1 MTGYRKWL
9 FSACN
14 GPRNAWVGNEYSCNV
29 RPKTLMGTDASHQD
43 KENSRQ
49 IGRKVAKNSVA
60 GMGAVGIY
68 FLSRLALTPF
78 ILHYVNLAEFGL
90 WSMCFVILSYAG
102 LGAIGVNGAYIKF
115 TAEYQS
121 RNDLT
126 SIGSLLSTGI
136 LCMTLFCILFYIIL
150 YLALPLILNIFHV
163 SSELMGIASFMIL
176 GTALAFCF
184 DFTLGAFRATLEG
197 LQEIALSKGV
207 NVSASLFEVA
217 MVVVF
222 LPLGFGV
229 KGLLYAY
236 IIKTLAEMVTC
247 TGLVFRK
254 LPGLTL
260 RPNLIT
266 RKAFEDL
273 FVFGGKVQVLG
284 AISIC
289 LASFDRIMV
298 TALLGLKATGMYEV
312 GAKLAFT
319 ARNVSGAAFGP
330 LLPAASYMGGYWER
344 GDQIPPSDRAGKYLA
359 LVFCASVVALLP
371 SVFWIREIAEKIIP
385 GIQNPY
391 PFLAIAGVLVMVL
404 FIMKIRNLHTG
415 LLSEDKLI
423 GEDLRGL
430 YLKGLRHIN
439 LINVTLF
446 SFLMATAH
454 PVIIGWVGDE
464 YLPAVSVL
472 VLLSLAYMIHQGTG
486 PAGLMVRGINR
497 AGRELEYLIIQFI
510 LGIAWIPAGTY
521 LFGIT
526 GTALGIL
533 GSSTLGSLYFFWR
546 TNHAFRI
553 SLRESLKTVLAPT
566 LAPAFSAAL
575 IYGITLIIPTTGRWT
590 STVQVLILGFV
601 HLTLTF
607 MILWKFFLS
616 QEEMGTISRAF
627 NRFRP
632 SKSRH

>member
-1 MTGYRKWL
+1 MET
-9 FSACN
+9 N
-14 GPRNAWVGNEYSCNV
+14 
-29 RPKTLMGTDASHQD
+29 ASHQEKQD
-43 KENSRQ
+43 GRQ

-121 RNDLT
+121 QNDEA

-136 LCMTLFCILFYIIL
+136 LCMTLFCIVFYIIL
-150 YLALPLILNIFHV
+150 YLALPFILKVFHV
-163 SSELMGIASFMIL
+163 SSELMAIASFMIL

-184 DFTLGAFRATLEG
+184 DFTLGGFRATLEG
-197 LQEIALSKGV
+197 LQEIALAKGV

-217 MVVVF
+217 MVVVL
-222 LPLGFGV
+222 LPLGFGI

-236 IIKTLAEMVTC
+236 IIKTVAEMITC
-247 TGLVFRK
+247 TGLVFKK
-254 LPGLTL
+254 LPGLRL

-266 RKAFEDL
+266 RKAFGDL
-273 FVFGGKVQVLG
+273 FVFGGKVQLLG

-289 LASFDRIMV
+289 LASLDRIMV

-312 GAKLAFT
+312 GAKFAFT

-344 GDQIPPSDRAGKYLA
+344 GDLIPPSDRARKYLA
-359 LVFCASVVALLP
+359 LVFGALVVALLP
-371 SVFWIREIAEKIIP
+371 GVFWIREIAEKIIP

-391 PFLAIAGVLVMVL
+391 PLAAIAGALIMVL
-404 FIMKIRNLHTG
+404 FIVKIRKLHAG
-415 LLSEDKLI
+415 LLAEDKLI
-423 GEDLRGL
+423 GEDLRDL
-430 YLKGLRHIN
+430 YLKALRHIN

-454 PVIIGWVGDE
+454 PIIISWVGDK
-464 YLPAVSVL
+464 YLPSVSVL
-472 VLLSLAYMIHQGTG
+472 VMLSLAYMIHQGTG

-526 GTALGIL
+526 GTAFGIL
-533 GSSTLGSLYFFWR
+533 GSSTLASFYFFWR

-553 SLRESLKTVLAPT
+553 SRRESLKTVLAPA
-566 LAPAFSAAL
+566 LAPALSAAL
-575 IYGITLIIPTTGRWT
+575 IFGITLIIPTTGRWMAAA
-590 STVQVLILGFV
+590 QVLILGFL
-601 HLTLTF
+601 HLALTF
-607 MILWKFFLS
+607 MLLWKLFLS
-616 QEEMGTISRAF
+616 QEEMETISNTL
-627 NRFRP
+627 NRFKP
-632 SKSRH
+632 SKRRN

>member
-1 MTGYRKWL
+1 MET
-9 FSACN
+9 
-14 GPRNAWVGNEYSCNV
+14 
-29 RPKTLMGTDASHQD
+29 TDTSHQG
-43 KENSRQ
+43 KEDGRQ
-49 IGRKVAKNSVA
+49 IGRKVARNSVA

-78 ILHYVNLAEFGL
+78 ILHYVNLTEFGL

-121 RNDLT
+121 RNDQS

-136 LCMTLFCILFYIIL
+136 LCMTLFCIVFYIIL
-150 YLALPLILNIFHV
+150 YLALPYILKIFNV
-163 SSELMGIASFMIL
+163 SSELMAIASFMIL

-184 DFTLGAFRATLEG
+184 DFTLGGFRATLEG
-197 LQEIALSKGV
+197 LQEIALAKGV

-217 MVVVF
+217 MVVVL
-222 LPLGFGV
+222 LPLGFGI

-236 IIKTLAEMVTC
+236 IIKTVAEMITC
-247 TGLVFRK
+247 TGLVFKK
-254 LPGLTL
+254 LPGLRL

-266 RKAFEDL
+266 RKAFGDL
-273 FVFGGKVQVLG
+273 FVFGGKVQLLG

-289 LASFDRIMV
+289 LASLDRIMV
-298 TALLGLKATGMYEV
+298 TALLGLKATGMYEI
-312 GAKLAFT
+312 GAKFAFT

-344 GDQIPPSDRAGKYLA
+344 GDRVPPSDRARKYLT
-359 LVFCASVVALLP
+359 LVFAAAVVALLP
-371 SVFWIREIAEKIIP
+371 GVFWIREIAEKIIP
-385 GIQNPY
+385 DIQNPY
-391 PFLAIAGVLVMVL
+391 PFAAIAGALIMVL
-404 FIMKIRNLHTG
+404 FIIKIRKLHTG
-415 LLSEDKLI
+415 LLAEDKLI

-446 SFLMATAH
+446 SFLMAAAH
-454 PVIIGWVGDE
+454 PVIISWVGDK
-464 YLPAVSVL
+464 YLPSVSVL

-553 SLRESLKTVLAPT
+553 SRRESLKTILLPA
-566 LAPAFSAAL
+566 LAPALSAAL

-590 STVQVLILGFV
+590 SAAQVLILGFL
-601 HLTLTF
+601 HLGLTF
-607 MILWKFFLS
+607 MLLWKIFLS
-616 QEEMGTISRAF
+616 QEEMETVSKVF

-632 SKSRH
+632 SKRRH

>member
-1 MTGYRKWL
+1 M
-9 FSACN
+9 
-14 GPRNAWVGNEYSCNV
+14 E
-29 RPKTLMGTDASHQD
+29 TDASHQE
-43 KENSRQ
+43 KEDGRQ

-60 GMGAVGIY
+60 SMGAVGIY
-68 FLSRLALTPF
+68 FISRLALTPF

-121 RNDLT
+121 RNDQS

-136 LCMTLFCILFYIIL
+136 LCMTLFCIVFYIIL
-150 YLALPLILNIFHV
+150 YLALPFILKVFHV
-163 SSELMGIASFMIL
+163 SSELMAIASFMIL

-184 DFTLGAFRATLEG
+184 DFTLGGFRATLEG
-197 LQEIALSKGV
+197 LQEIALSKGI

-222 LPLGFGV
+222 LPLGFGI

-236 IIKTLAEMVTC
+236 IIKTVAEMITC
-247 TGLVFRK
+247 TGLVFKK
-254 LPGLTL
+254 LPGLKL

-266 RKAFEDL
+266 RKAFGDL
-273 FVFGGKVQVLG
+273 FVFGGKVQLLG

-289 LASFDRIMV
+289 LASLDRIMV

-312 GAKLAFT
+312 GGKIAFT
-319 ARNVSGAAFGP
+319 ARNISGAAFGP

-344 GDQIPPSDRAGKYLA
+344 GDRIQPSDRARKYLA
-359 LVFCASVVALLP
+359 LVFGASVVALLP
-371 SVFWIREIAEKIIP
+371 GVFWIREISEKILP

-391 PFLAIAGVLVMVL
+391 PFAAIAGALIMVL
-404 FIMKIRNLHTG
+404 FIVKIRKLHSG
-415 LLSEDKLI
+415 LLAEDKLI
-423 GEDLRGL
+423 GEDLRDL

-446 SFLMATAH
+446 SFLMAAAH
-454 PVIIGWVGDE
+454 PVIISWVGDE

-472 VLLSLAYMIHQGTG
+472 ILLSLAYMIHQGTG

-533 GSSTLGSLYFFWR
+533 ASSTLGSLYFFWR

-553 SLRESLKTVLAPT
+553 SLHESLKTVLAPA
-566 LAPAFSAAL
+566 LAPAMSAAL

-590 STVQVLILGFV
+590 SAAQVLILGFL
-601 HLTLTF
+601 HLGLTF
-607 MILWKFFLS
+607 MLLWKIFLS
-616 QEEMGTISRAF
+616 QEEMETVSKVF

-632 SKSRH
+632 SKRRH